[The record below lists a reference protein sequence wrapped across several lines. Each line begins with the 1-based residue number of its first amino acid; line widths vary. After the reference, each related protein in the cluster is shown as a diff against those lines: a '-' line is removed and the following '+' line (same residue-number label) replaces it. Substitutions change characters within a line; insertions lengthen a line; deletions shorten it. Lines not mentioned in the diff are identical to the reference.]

1 MENHEMLV
9 HHEGVLCR
17 HWEDPCPGKPSIL
30 QVVVPRH
37 LRSLVLQEY
46 HDQGGHTGSTRLQKK
61 LTQQFHWVG
70 MKKDV
75 LDWVASCSS
84 CSQLKRPV
92 GRGSGA
98 PIQSSWTGYPFE
110 RVAMDLIPNLPE
122 TAEGNRHILVV
133 VDYFTKWVE
142 AFPLP
147 RMDASAIAL
156 GFVNEFVS
164 RFGAPDRLHTDQ
176 GKNFDGSLFRSV
188 CFLLGIDK
196 TRTTAY
202 HPQSDGLVERFNQT
216 LERGLAHYV
225 CRNHRDWDI
234 KLPAF
239 LMGYRST
246 PQTSTGYSPS
256 YLLFGRELC
265 LPQDLAFG
273 LPPGAASA
281 VASQPEFASALR
293 RRLEDAHAQ
302 VREHLGNVHRYQ
314 AHIRDRN
321 AKAMTFAAGDAV
333 WLLVPAIPT
342 GTTAKFSRLWH
353 GPYLV
358 EEKLSAVT
366 YRIKLSEPTA
376 RRLIVHVNRLKS
388 CHHRSSRLQEVHEQD
403 ESDPPQPMASTLTPS
418 YQPDATDA
426 AARDEEDTARVF
438 DSAPPVGV
446 MERRTPR
453 SRHPPQLFGSPVW
466 HE

>member
-1 MENHEMLV
+1 
-9 HHEGVLCR
+9 
-17 HWEDPCPGKPSIL
+17 
-30 QVVVPRH
+30 
-37 LRSLVLQEY
+37 
-46 HDQGGHTGSTRLQKK
+46 
-61 LTQQFHWVG
+61 
-70 MKKDV
+70 
-75 LDWVASCSS
+75 
-84 CSQLKRPV
+84 
-92 GRGSGA
+92 
-98 PIQSSWTGYPFE
+98 
-110 RVAMDLIPNLPE
+110 
-122 TAEGNRHILVV
+122 
-133 VDYFTKWVE
+133 
-142 AFPLP
+142 
-147 RMDASAIAL
+147 MDASTIAL
-156 GFVNEFVS
+156 VFVNEFVS
-164 RFGAPDRLHTDQ
+164 RFGAPDGLHTDR

-273 LPPGAASA
+273 LPPGEASA
-281 VASQPEFASALR
+281 VSSQPEFVSALR
-293 RRLEDAHAQ
+293 RRL
-302 VREHLGNVHRYQ
+302 
-314 AHIRDRN
+314 
-321 AKAMTFAAGDAV
+321 DAV

-376 RRLIVHVNRLKS
+376 HRLIVHVNRLNS
-388 CHHRSSRLQEVHEQD
+388 CHHGPSLLQEVHEQD

-418 YQPDATDA
+418 YQPDTTDA
-426 AARDEEDTARVF
+426 TARDEEDTARVF
-438 DSAPPVGV
+438 DSAPPVGL